1 MSVLSCAAVEPCTA
15 TALFNCSL
23 RRHIS
28 VRVGLESCLVT
39 LEQTRTVSE
48 VTTELEAIRAR
59 AAVELQSIAVRK
71 ATLQPTQPPKSPPV
85 AIVHAH
91 PLACEGTP
99 CRFSTS
105 VARIITLDNIISEL
119 ES

>member
-1 MSVLSCAAVEPCTA
+1 
-15 TALFNCSL
+15 
-23 RRHIS
+23 
-28 VRVGLESCLVT
+28 LESCLVT

-71 ATLQPTQPPKSPPV
+71 ATQPPKPPPV

-105 VARIITLDNIISEL
+105 VARIITLDHIISKL